1 MSRNRLRAGL
11 SHALLVALSTTFTFV
26 ASADAPPNPAAQA
39 PTTTP
44 DPAVVARAK
53 ERKAEGDK
61 AMDRLRPLDALAAY
75 SEAYTLNPE
84 PALLYNMGRALEALD
99 RLPEAIEKLTAFRAE
114 APAELLARVPGL
126 NDRITSLEKRIS
138 RLTVK
143 VNVEG
148 ARILVRD
155 AVAGMSPLD
164 KPLALKA
171 GPAEVV
177 VEAEG
182 FFPYRT
188 RVDLPGGGAYVLD
201 AQLQSK
207 AKVGK
212 LIVTAPH
219 TGVKVLVDGTNAGQ
233 APLETLVAAGTHKI
247 QARHP
252 EFKPYE
258 TSVIVNAGGERT
270 VALVLERPP
279 PIYARWWFWTTIGV
293 VVAGGA
299 AGGAAYALT
308 TERDPD
314 RGDIQPGQL
323 SPAHLVMTPPIPF

>member
-11 SHALLVALSTTFTFV
+11 SHVLLVVLATTF
-26 ASADAPPNPAAQA
+26 AEAALAAEPQAAPPAPAAQ
-39 PTTTP
+39 
-44 DPAVVARAK
+44 DPALVARAK

-61 AMDRLRPLDALAAY
+61 AMDKLRPLDALAAY
-75 SEAYTLNPE
+75 TEAYALNPE

-99 RLPEAIEKLTAFRAE
+99 RLPEALEKLTAFRAQ
-114 APAELLARVPGL
+114 APAELLAKVPGL
-126 NDRITSLEKRIS
+126 NDRITNLEKRLS

-155 AVAGMSPLD
+155 VVAGMSPLD

-171 GPAEVV
+171 GPADVL

-182 FFPYRT
+182 YFPYRT
-188 RVDLPGGGAYVLD
+188 RVELPGGGAYVLD

-212 LIVTAPH
+212 LLVTAPK
-219 TGVKVLVDGTNAGQ
+219 TGVNVLVDGKGAGQ
-233 APLETLVAAGTHKI
+233 APLETLVEPGTHKVA
-247 QARHP
+247 ARHP
-252 EFKPYE
+252 DYLDYE
-258 TSVIVNAGGERT
+258 TSVIVTAGGERT
-270 VALVLERPP
+270 VALVLQRPP

-293 VVAGGA
+293 VVVGGA

-308 TERDPD
+308 TEKDPGQ
-314 RGDIQPGQL
+314 GDIPPGQL
-323 SPAHLVMTPPIPF
+323 SPAFFVTSPPLPF